1 MGEEGKTHR
10 RIGSTDSVP
19 SGPHRKIF
27 FVIFLFVSGQN
38 PAAEQVVQEDW
49 RNRFLQV
56 SFYSTISINVNRN
69 WSIVTIGKY
78 QILLDS
84 CNERLQILLLSKAMS
99 RSLLSVLTC
108 QKSPCTPCTTP
119 RPTYHSSP
127 SGFVN
132 IPGIAPPCNSSFA
145 STSE

>member
-1 MGEEGKTHR
+1 MTFWWEIWGRIDCVGEDKDKGE
-10 RIGSTDSVP
+10 DE
-19 SGPHRKIF
+19 KI
-27 FVIFLFVSGQN
+27 LFVSGQN
-38 PAAEQVVQEDW
+38 PADEQVVQEDW

-56 SFYSTISINVNRN
+56 SFYSTIYITVNRN
-69 WSIVTIGKY
+69 WSKINIGKY